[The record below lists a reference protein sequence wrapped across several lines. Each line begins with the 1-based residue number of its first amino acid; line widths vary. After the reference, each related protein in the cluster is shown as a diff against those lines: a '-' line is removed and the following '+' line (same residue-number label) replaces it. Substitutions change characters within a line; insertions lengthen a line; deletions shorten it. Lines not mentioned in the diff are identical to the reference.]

1 MAADFDDAFA
11 SSDDDVKFIKKVAHP
26 KEEAK

>member
-11 SSDDDVKFIKKVAHP
+11 SSDEDSKPVTKAAIPKKEV
-26 KEEAK
+26 